1 MRAIAGSRRIWI
13 AALLALFGV
22 VALPLL
28 GGGGS
33 RALAHP
39 LGNFTINRYSRIELA
54 PQQITLRYV
63 LDMAEI
69 PAFQERQEID
79 ANGDGD
85 LSAAEQD
92 AYARAKAGDLAEN
105 GRVSIGGE
113 ALPLRVAAS
122 DLSFPPGVGGLD
134 TLRFVIDYTAT
145 LPEGWQREVQQVEY
159 RDDNYDGRAGWR
171 EVVVRSLDGVRI
183 TQSTAPAQDVTNEL
197 RAYPSSGLSNP
208 LDVTAASFS
217 FAPGAGTTIPATS
230 ASTATSGPAE
240 RANNGFT
247 TLITNEELS
256 VPFILGA
263 MVIAFAFGAL
273 HALGPGHG
281 KTIVGAYLVGERGTA
296 RHALLLGLLVTA
308 THTSAVF
315 ALAFI
320 TLYASQFIVPE
331 RLYPWLS
338 LLSGLLV
345 VLLGSVLLISRARGF
360 VRRRA
365 EQREHGHA
373 HEPEHGHSHE
383 LPPSV
388 SWKSLAALGISGG
401 ILPCPSALVVLLGAI
416 SLHRVG
422 LGLLLVLAFS
432 VGLATVLVAI
442 GLGLVWAGRL
452 LSRSQP
458 VFSRSARLALLWK
471 LAPALPA
478 ISAFAVTGIG
488 IAMTVRAFGDPGAF
502 GL

>member
-1 MRAIAGSRRIWI
+1 MLAVVRSRRLVV

-22 VALPLL
+22 AFFPILA
-28 GGGGS
+28 GGGS

-54 PQQITLRYV
+54 PSGVSLRYV

-79 ANGDGD
+79 ADGDGE
-85 LSAAEQD
+85 LSALERET
-92 AYARAKAGDLAEN
+92 YARAKAGDLGEN
-105 GRVSIGGE
+105 VRLNTGGE
-113 ALPLRVAAS
+113 SVPLSVAAS

-134 TLRFVIDYTAT
+134 TLRFVVDYTAA
-145 LPEGWQREVQQVEY
+145 LPEGWEREVQQVEY
-159 RDDNYDGRAGWR
+159 VDDNYDGRAGWR
-171 EVVVRSLDGVRI
+171 EIVVRSLDGVRI
-183 TQSTAPAQDVTNEL
+183 TQSTAPAQDATNEL
-197 RAYPSSGLSNP
+197 RAYPSGGLASP

-217 FAPGAGTTIPATS
+217 FGPGAGTTLPATS

-240 RANNGFT
+240 RANNRFT
-247 TLITNEELS
+247 SLVTSEELS

-263 MVIAFAFGAL
+263 MAIAFAFGAL

-281 KTIVGAYLVGERGTA
+281 KTVVGAYLVGERGTA
-296 RHALLLGLLVTA
+296 RHAMLLGLLVTA

-345 VLLGSVLLISRARGF
+345 VLLGSVLLISRARSF
-360 VRRRA
+360 LRRRA
-365 EQREHGHA
+365 EQREHRHA
-373 HEPEHGHSHE
+373 HEHGHSHE
-383 LPPSV
+383 LPQSL

-442 GLGLVWAGRL
+442 GLCLVWAGRL
-452 LSRSQP
+452 LARSQL
-458 VFSRSARLALLWK
+458 VFSRNQRLALLWK

-478 ISAFAVTGIG
+478 LSAFAVTGIG
-488 IAMTVRAFGDPGAF
+488 IAMTVRAFGDPGAL